1 MKTSI
6 FPPDDLAPIP
16 TSLDRILQSQL
27 EEAVSYYFY
36 AGCDRITQTILS
48 QCQWSIE
55 TLDIPTLTI
64 TCPNAETYWYFVGH
78 IKCISD
84 YLSRVT
90 RPSRIEV
97 LPTDK
102 KNFHFKVEIGA

>member
-1 MKTSI
+1 MKKSML
-6 FPPDDLAPIP
+6 PPDDLAPTP

-48 QCQWSIE
+48 RCQWSIE
-55 TLDIPTLTI
+55 NLDIPTLTI
-64 TCPNAETYWYFVGH
+64 TCPDTETYWNLVGN

-84 YLSRVT
+84 YLSRLS
-90 RPSRIEV
+90 RPSKIEV
-97 LPTDK
+97 VPGNQ
-102 KNFHFKVEIGA
+102 KNFYFEVEIGA